1 MTEKKLKYSSKRLAE
16 EAIKGLQ
23 EKKAEDIVLLNL
35 KEIDNSI
42 CDYFIICT
50 GTSNRH
56 TDSLSDS
63 VEEFVKKKMNEKPY
77 HVEGKETSEWVLLDY
92 VDVVIHIFIP
102 EMRDFYNLEGL
113 WADAKKIAVA

>member
-50 GTSNRH
+50 GTSNKH
-56 TDSLSDS
+56 ADSLSDS
-63 VEEFVKKKMNEKPY
+63 VEEYVFKKMKEKPY

-92 VDVVIHIFIP
+92 VDVVVHIFIP

>member
-35 KEIDNSI
+35 KGIDNSI

-63 VEEFVKKKMNEKPY
+63 VEEYVQKKMKEKPY

>member
-56 TDSLSDS
+56 ADSLSDS
-63 VEEFVKKKMNEKPY
+63 VEEYVLKKMKEKPY

-92 VDVVIHIFIP
+92 VDVVVHIFIP